1 MPVVSEY
8 IDAGWRFSVPYVV
21 MGILYVL
28 NISYLSFPLSLSL
41 EPPFI
46 LMSIYYWS
54 IYRPKLIPAWLVF
67 MAGILFDFI
76 ASLPVGLH
84 GLIFVAARWLVT
96 DQRLLL
102 SSQSYIAVWIGFVV
116 VNLIA
121 VIVEWVLFGLIHFE
135 WPPYEPAALIFASGV
150 LLFPFVSLIL
160 HLTHKV
166 LPELPDQYRV
176 VK

>member
-1 MPVVSEY
+1 MAVVSEY
-8 IDAGWRFSVPYVV
+8 IDVGLRFSVAYFVMVV
-21 MGILYVL
+21 LYVL
-28 NISYLSFPLSLSL
+28 NMSFLSFPLSLSL

-46 LMSIYYWS
+46 LMTIYYWS
-54 IYRPKLIPAWLVF
+54 IYRPKLIPVWLVF
-67 MAGILFDFI
+67 IAGILFDFI
-76 ASLPVGLH
+76 SNMPIGLH
-84 GLIFVAARWLVT
+84 GLIFVATRWLVT

-102 SSQSYIAVWIGFVV
+102 SSQSYIAIWIGFVV

-121 VIVEWVLFGLIHFE
+121 VIVEWVLFGLIRLE

-166 LPELPDQYRV
+166 LPELSDQYRV